1 MTSNFTL
8 ACTLLLSI
16 VILLPTPTAPHLREH
31 SSESIAQTISNE
43 HLSGNEYPRL
53 TLHAQILP
61 SAPTAGETGA
71 AVGIISAI
79 GGGEELEI
87 KVREPIQAVLPTTLI
102 SEYGGPERLVGDLP
116 STVLVADEEESGSIA
131 LVAVSKETGDVNGIV
146 QKRGDARRWK
156 IKQKFGEKVSSSVDV
171 RESYS
176 FLRLLRSYFLLC
188 ASPIV

>member
-8 ACTLLLSI
+8 AYTLLLSI

-31 SSESIAQTISNE
+31 SSESIAQTINNE

-53 TLHAQILP
+53 TLHARILP

-79 GGGEELEI
+79 GEGEELEI

-102 SEYGGPERLVGDLP
+102 SEYGGPGRLVGDLP
-116 STVLVADEEESGSIA
+116 STVLVADEEEESGSIA

-146 QKRGDARRWK
+146 QKKGDARRWK
-156 IKQKFGEKVSSSVDV
+156 IKQKFGEKVS
-171 RESYS
+171 
-176 FLRLLRSYFLLC
+176 
-188 ASPIV
+188 